1 MMITFNAFSFLQN
14 KLSEQGFGFYNVA
27 MEMAENSTANE
38 LLCNLKLDRDD
49 VEGVFVN
56 GKISPLNTIL
66 KDGDRVGLL
75 PPGTPGPYRVM
86 LGIVK
91 QNVINIK

>member
-14 KLSEQGFGFYNVA
+14 KLSEKGFGFYNVA

-38 LLCNLKLDRDD
+38 LLCNLKLNRYD

-66 KDGDRVGLL
+66 QDGDRVGLL

-86 LGIVK
+86 LGIIK
-91 QNVINIK
+91 QNITNRE